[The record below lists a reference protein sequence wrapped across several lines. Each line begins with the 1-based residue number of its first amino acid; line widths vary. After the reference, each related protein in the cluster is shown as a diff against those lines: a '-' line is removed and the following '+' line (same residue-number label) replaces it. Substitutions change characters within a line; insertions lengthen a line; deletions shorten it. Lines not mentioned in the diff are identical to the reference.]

1 MIIENPR
8 QQDIPALR
16 TLWQQAFGDT
26 DAFLDDFFSLA
37 FAPERALVAKEQ
49 NEILGALYWLDCEA
63 YGKTMSYVYAV
74 ATEKKRQGQGICKAL
89 MAEMHDCMTKAGKGS
104 ILVPADDGLRDFYRR
119 LGYQNF
125 GGMDEAIYFA
135 GDMPIFAE
143 KLTADAYAQRR
154 RQLLPEGGILQEGA
168 FLPFMDAQMDFYGGE
183 GWLLAIQKDFAPE
196 YLGDK
201 RLLPG
206 ILKALCLPQVRVR
219 YAGEMPFAMCR
230 GIEEENPKMKYFAFA
245 LD

>member
-8 QQDIPALR
+8 QKDVPALR
-16 TLWQQAFGDT
+16 ALWQQAFGDT

-74 ATEKKRQGQGICKAL
+74 ATEKTRQGQGICKAL

-135 GDMPIFAE
+135 GEMPVFAE
-143 KLTADAYAQRR
+143 KLTAADYAQKR
-154 RQLLPEGGILQEGA
+154 RQLLSEGSILQEGA

-183 GWLLAIQKDFAPE
+183 GWLLAIQKDFSPE
-196 YLGDK
+196 FLGDK

-206 ILKALCLPQVRVR
+206 ILKALQLQQARVR

-230 GIEEENPKMKYFAFA
+230 GLEEDISNPQYFAFA